1 MLRSVA
7 SSKTPTGMNRR
18 TESSPQAPRARTP
31 TLANVILAANKTV
44 IRARQVEIETRDAG
58 SRCGRRRCGESL
70 CSAPWRPS
78 MMNSRQSVGS
88 SPRSIRLSI
97 SAWTFRSPPR
107 PGRAYCVAVD
117 AEGADQYRSV
127 AQYAGPSIRRSAG
140 GVWTSRMPSTGQ
152 PPGRQRHEPAR
163 ALRFR
168 DAVPAMIGRSP
179 SGSRT
184 ALLSLRSTR

>member
-1 MLRSVA
+1 
-7 SSKTPTGMNRR
+7 
-18 TESSPQAPRARTP
+18 
-31 TLANVILAANKTV
+31 
-44 IRARQVEIETRDAG
+44 
-58 SRCGRRRCGESL
+58 
-70 CSAPWRPS
+70 
-78 MMNSRQSVGS
+78 MNSRQTVGS

-127 AQYAGPSIRRSAG
+127 AQYA
-140 GVWTSRMPSTGQ
+140 RMPSTGQ

-163 ALRFR
+163 ARRFR

-184 ALLSLRSTR
+184 ALLSLRADTLDFRVGIAPARRRLTLTDFDFVMKY